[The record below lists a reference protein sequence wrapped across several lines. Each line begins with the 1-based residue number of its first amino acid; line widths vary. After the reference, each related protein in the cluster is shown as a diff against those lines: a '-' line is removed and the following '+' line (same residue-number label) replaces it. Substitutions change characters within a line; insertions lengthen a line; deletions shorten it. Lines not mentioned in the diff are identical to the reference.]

1 MKYKLKPGVESFEV
15 VDGEFAG
22 KKFLRGKVYEKI
34 PQEEA
39 KKFEK
44 TRDQKLEVRD
54 QRLEVGGQG
63 PEVGNQ
69 RLEVGNQR
77 SEVIKDRL

>member
-22 KKFLRGKVYEKI
+22 KKFFRGKVYEKI

-44 TRDQKLEVRD
+44 TRDQKSEVRS
-54 QRLEVGGQG
+54 
-63 PEVGNQ
+63 
-69 RLEVGNQR
+69 QR
-77 SEVIKDRL
+77 SEIRNQKSKSKVREPINLNVESGTTT